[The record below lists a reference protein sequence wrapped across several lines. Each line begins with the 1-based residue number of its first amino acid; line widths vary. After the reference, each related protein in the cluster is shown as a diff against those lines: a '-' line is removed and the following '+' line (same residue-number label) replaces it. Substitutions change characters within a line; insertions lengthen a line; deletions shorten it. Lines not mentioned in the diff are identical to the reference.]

1 MQLIVLELV
10 VELIVE
16 YVDDSRATNSVVT
29 AILVPETR
37 SKLDEK

>member
-16 YVDDSRATNSVVT
+16 YVDDSRATNSVVA
-29 AILVPETR
+29 AILVPEIH